1 MRPVNFTHYTPII
14 PFPGRGRIAISRAL
28 ARHVITRCPRRREW
42 ADEEGTLRPGVCVCC
57 TPLRTAVHPRAR
69 AHAAVL
75 ISTFLAFSF
84 PIRPYRRARA
94 RAHIGRASAD
104 GEARNARGVYRF
116 YRQTSVFTFR
126 YNYAL
131 MCGATR
137 ARRKRFRVIHAIDV
151 CPLPSPP
158 SPPPHPPAE
167 INTLDMPSDLCP
179 FLHASSLPS
188 SSSSSVVPFRVRIV
202 SLSRRHA
209 STM

>member
-94 RAHIGRASAD
+94 RARTSAARLPMVKRVTR
-104 GEARNARGVYRF
+104 EA
-116 YRQTSVFTFR
+116 FTDFI
-126 YNYAL
+126 
-131 MCGATR
+131 
-137 ARRKRFRVIHAIDV
+137 ARRLYL
-151 CPLPSPP
+151 PLDT
-158 SPPPHPPAE
+158 
-167 INTLDMPSDLCP
+167 IT
-179 FLHASSLPS
+179 
-188 SSSSSVVPFRVRIV
+188 R
-202 SLSRRHA
+202 
-209 STM
+209 